1 MDIISFDLDGTLV
14 DTAAEIAEAVNR
26 TLGDFAIARRP
37 LPEIEALI
45 GDGAHALM
53 RRLVARIAEEGD
65 AAARAADVN
74 AVLDCLD
81 GHYGQT
87 AGTTSQPYPGCRATL
102 DRLLAG
108 GVRVVCVTNK
118 ELAHA
123 RRVLEATGLAD
134 AFELIIGGD
143 SLPWK
148 KPHAGVLKHVL
159 DELQVPG
166 SARRPCRRFSDRCRG
181 GAQCGRRGVGGAV
194 GATTRAGASKTPSRR
209 GFSTACPDCRSRPR
223 AARAFPHNPAP
234 EPTRRTP
241 MALTA
246 LRQVLDHAAEHGYGV
261 PAFNINNMEQ
271 GLAIMEARRR
281 PAMRRSFMQA
291 SRGARAY
298 ANEHHAGEDDRCAG
312 VEMYPQ
318 IPLCLHLD
326 HGNEEATCATAIRY
340 GFTSVMMDGSLKCR
354 CQDTRRAM
362 TTMST

>member
-159 DELQVPG
+159 DELQVP
-166 SARRPCRRFSDRCRG
+166 
-181 GAQCGRRGVGGAV
+181 
-194 GATTRAGASKTPSRR
+194 
-209 GFSTACPDCRSRPR
+209 
-223 AARAFPHNPAP
+223 AARAAHVGDSQTDVEAARNAGVAAWAVPWGYNAGRRIEDAEPARIFDGLP
-234 EPTRRTP
+234 QI
-241 MALTA
+241 ADHVLA
-246 LRQVLDHAAEHGYGV
+246 LRALPSQ
-261 PAFNINNMEQ
+261 P
-271 GLAIMEARRR
+271 
-281 PAMRRSFMQA
+281 
-291 SRGARAY
+291 GA
-298 ANEHHAGEDDRCAG
+298 
-312 VEMYPQ
+312 
-318 IPLCLHLD
+318 
-326 HGNEEATCATAIRY
+326 
-340 GFTSVMMDGSLKCR
+340 
-354 CQDTRRAM
+354 
-362 TTMST
+362 